1 LRSTTLEEYVRS
13 RGVSYRS
20 LKNVFEDV
28 RSGKIRVVDPNP
40 PKTYVEYLA
49 RADYSLWLWTLLLL
63 VAMTVS
69 SVYLSTVLYPVLYL
83 RYVLG
88 SVLVLFAVGYSTVE
102 ALYPE
107 ERSLTSLE
115 RLALSIGL
123 SLAVVPLVGLILNY
137 TPWGI
142 RLEPVLVSLSLYTSL
157 LALVAAYRKFKLL
170 RVV

>member
-1 LRSTTLEEYVRS
+1 MRNSTLEEYVRS
-13 RGVSYRS
+13 RGVSYRN
-20 LKNVFEDV
+20 LKKVFEDV
-28 RSGKIRVVDPNP
+28 RSGKIKIVDPNP

-49 RADYSLWLWTLLLL
+49 RADYSLWLWTLLSL
-63 VAMTVS
+63 VALTVA
-69 SVYLSTVLYPVLYL
+69 SVYLSAALYPVLYL

-88 SVLVLFAVGYSTVE
+88 SILVLFAVGYSTTE

-123 SLAVVPLVGLILNY
+123 SLAVVPLVGLVLNY